1 MVTVVP
7 LQHARHLMPRAAFNA
22 CSCQGWDGW
31 LFTVGDWPSCLLG
44 LQRTTVGTSRAL
56 GGWPSGC
63 HRQGL
68 AAMLCFSVYLL
79 PTGAWYRLTQQGLA
93 MWLVILP
100 SMLLPAI
107 L

>member
-1 MVTVVP
+1 M
-7 LQHARHLMPRAAFNA
+7 
-22 CSCQGWDGW
+22 
-31 LFTVGDWPSCLLG
+31 
-44 LQRTTVGTSRAL
+44 GTSRAL

-79 PTGAWYRLTQQGLA
+79 ATGAWYRLTQQGLA

-107 L
+107 LYIDIIAMLHARRMERGLAEVALALSPWF